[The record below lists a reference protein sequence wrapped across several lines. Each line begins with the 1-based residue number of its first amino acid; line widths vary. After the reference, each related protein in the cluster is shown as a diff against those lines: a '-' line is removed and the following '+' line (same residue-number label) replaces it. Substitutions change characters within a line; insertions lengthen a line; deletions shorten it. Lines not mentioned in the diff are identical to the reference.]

1 MQMPAM
7 LKGWRK
13 TVSEEGDINWKNGS
27 VTLFKQMMHSIVL
40 DNDSIILIL
49 WCYLILRFNFL
60 CFFEYF
66 NTTELLFRTV
76 IRLQLYPLNDD
87 HGCLVNKNVS
97 AQMQIFFNWPRWSTL
112 TNTVCLLP
120 SDSMRGPRS
129 RTKNFLFW
137 SKILNSDRAWKWI
150 YIPWLLKRIW
160 EQVL

>member
-27 VTLFKQMMHSIVL
+27 VTLFKQMMPSIVL

-87 HGCLVNKNVS
+87 HVLWIRMYPLKCK
-97 AQMQIFFNWPRWSTL
+97 FFSIGHVAVP
-112 TNTVCLLP
+112 
-120 SDSMRGPRS
+120 
-129 RTKNFLFW
+129 
-137 SKILNSDRAWKWI
+137 
-150 YIPWLLKRIW
+150 
-160 EQVL
+160 

>member
-1 MQMPAM
+1 ME
-7 LKGWRK
+7 
-13 TVSEEGDINWKNGS
+13 VSHCLNKWCPL
-27 VTLFKQMMHSIVL
+27 LFL
-40 DNDSIILIL
+40 DNNSIILIL

-120 SDSMRGPRS
+120 SDSMRSPRS
-129 RTKNFLFW
+129 QTKNFLFW
-137 SKILNSDRAWKWI
+137 SKILSSDRTWKWI
-150 YIPWLLKRIW
+150 YIPWLLKRMW
-160 EQVL
+160 EQVI

>member
-1 MQMPAM
+1 ME
-7 LKGWRK
+7 
-13 TVSEEGDINWKNGS
+13 VSHCLNKWCPL
-27 VTLFKQMMHSIVL
+27 LFL
-40 DNDSIILIL
+40 DNNSIILIL

-97 AQMQIFFNWPRWSTL
+97 AQMQIFFNWPRCSTL

-120 SDSMRGPRS
+120 SDSMRSPRS
-129 RTKNFLFW
+129 QTKNFLFW
-137 SKILNSDRAWKWI
+137 SKILNSDRTWKWI
-150 YIPWLLKRIW
+150 YIPWLLKRMW

>member
-1 MQMPAM
+1 ME
-7 LKGWRK
+7 
-13 TVSEEGDINWKNGS
+13 VSHCLNKWCPL
-27 VTLFKQMMHSIVL
+27 LFL

-97 AQMQIFFNWPRWSTL
+97 AQMQIFFNWPRCSTL
-112 TNTVCLLP
+112 TNTFCLLP

-129 RTKNFLFW
+129 WTKNFLFW

-150 YIPWLLKRIW
+150 YMPWLLKRMW

>member
-1 MQMPAM
+1 ME
-7 LKGWRK
+7 
-13 TVSEEGDINWKNGS
+13 VSHCLNKWCPL
-27 VTLFKQMMHSIVL
+27 LFL

-120 SDSMRGPRS
+120 SDSMRSPRS
-129 RTKNFLFW
+129 QTKNFLFW
-137 SKILNSDRAWKWI
+137 SKILSSDRTWKWI
-150 YIPWLLKRIW
+150 YIPWLLKRMW

>member
-1 MQMPAM
+1 ME
-7 LKGWRK
+7 
-13 TVSEEGDINWKNGS
+13 VSHCLNKWCPL
-27 VTLFKQMMHSIVL
+27 LFL
-40 DNDSIILIL
+40 DNNSIILIL

-97 AQMQIFFNWPRWSTL
+97 AQMQIFFNWPRCSTL

-129 RTKNFLFW
+129 WTKNFLFW
-137 SKILNSDRAWKWI
+137 SKILNSDRTWKWI
-150 YIPWLLKRIW
+150 YIPWLLKRMW

>member
-1 MQMPAM
+1 ME
-7 LKGWRK
+7 
-13 TVSEEGDINWKNGS
+13 VSHCLNKWCPL
-27 VTLFKQMMHSIVL
+27 LFL

-120 SDSMRGPRS
+120 SDSMRSPRS
-129 RTKNFLFW
+129 QTKNFLFW
-137 SKILNSDRAWKWI
+137 SKILNSDRTWKWI
-150 YIPWLLKRIW
+150 YIPWLLKRMW

>member
-1 MQMPAM
+1 ME
-7 LKGWRK
+7 
-13 TVSEEGDINWKNGS
+13 VSHCLNKWCPL
-27 VTLFKQMMHSIVL
+27 LFL
-40 DNDSIILIL
+40 DNNSIILIL

-97 AQMQIFFNWPRWSTL
+97 AQMQIFFNWPRCSTL

-137 SKILNSDRAWKWI
+137 SKILSSDRTWKWI
-150 YIPWLLKRIW
+150 YIPWLLKRMW

>member
-1 MQMPAM
+1 ME
-7 LKGWRK
+7 
-13 TVSEEGDINWKNGS
+13 VSHCLNKWCPL
-27 VTLFKQMMHSIVL
+27 LFL
-40 DNDSIILIL
+40 DNNSIILIL

-112 TNTVCLLP
+112 TNAVCLLP
-120 SDSMRGPRS
+120 SDSMRSPRS
-129 RTKNFLFW
+129 QTKNFLFW
-137 SKILNSDRAWKWI
+137 SKILSSDRTWKWI
-150 YIPWLLKRIW
+150 YIPWLLKRMW

>member
-1 MQMPAM
+1 ME
-7 LKGWRK
+7 
-13 TVSEEGDINWKNGS
+13 VSHCLNKWCPL
-27 VTLFKQMMHSIVL
+27 LFL
-40 DNDSIILIL
+40 DNNSIILIL

-120 SDSMRGPRS
+120 SDSMRSPRS
-129 RTKNFLFW
+129 QTKNFLFW
-137 SKILNSDRAWKWI
+137 SKILNSDRTWKWI
-150 YIPWLLKRIW
+150 YIPWLLKRMW

>member
-1 MQMPAM
+1 ME
-7 LKGWRK
+7 
-13 TVSEEGDINWKNGS
+13 VSHCLNKWCPL
-27 VTLFKQMMHSIVL
+27 LFL
-40 DNDSIILIL
+40 DNNSIILIL

-97 AQMQIFFNWPRWSTL
+97 AQMQIFFNWPRCSTL

-120 SDSMRGPRS
+120 SDSMRSPRS
-129 RTKNFLFW
+129 QTKNFLFW
-137 SKILNSDRAWKWI
+137 SKILNSDRTWKWI
-150 YIPWLLKRIW
+150 YIPWLLKRMW
-160 EQVL
+160 EQVI